1 MHRIYPLEELN
12 AIYPLEG
19 TKHIGQSMI
28 PAKLTVSGFEDLLTV
43 PAYVLFSGPQVFQCF
58 NTNQTNQRTIEMEV
72 VTSECALGVVDSCS
86 ERGESK
92 N

>member
-1 MHRIYPLEELN
+1 MHRIYPLEGLN

-19 TKHIGQSMI
+19 IKHIGQSMI
-28 PAKLTVSGFEDLLTV
+28 PAKLTVSGFEDLLTM
-43 PAYVLFSGPQVFQCF
+43 PADVLFSGPQVFQCF
-58 NTNQTNQRTIEMEV
+58 NTNQRTIEMEV
-72 VTSECALGVVDSCS
+72 VTSECTLGVVESCS